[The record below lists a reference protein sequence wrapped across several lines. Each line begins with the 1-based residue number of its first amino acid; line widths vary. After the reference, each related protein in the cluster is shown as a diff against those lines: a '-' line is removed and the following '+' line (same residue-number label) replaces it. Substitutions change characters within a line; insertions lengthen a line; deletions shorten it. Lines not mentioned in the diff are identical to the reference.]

1 MKKLIILIVV
11 VLLLGGGYY
20 AVQHAQ
26 VSLGFLEGK
35 TAESHRGDLVVPIT
49 ASGKIEPSK
58 VVQIKSEASG
68 AVIET
73 PFKDGAMVK
82 EGEVILK
89 LDPQDEER
97 TVFRAQSEYNRA
109 KIAVDKAEL
118 GAKEREAVGLPLAQ
132 AKLDQAKAQEE
143 LAHREFL
150 NQEKLR
156 QMGDS
161 NTGFQPT
168 SPREFDDAKARW
180 EVQKAAVAAAH
191 AEVNQAQISLDNAK
205 LEVKAAK
212 EAMDTAKKTL
222 EDAEERLRETT
233 VLSPIDGMVLSRH
246 VQIGEVVQSGKTSLT
261 GGTVLMELADVNEI
275 YAVVNVDEAD
285 IGQVREL
292 APASARPGPGV
303 GQATGS
309 PRGGESASQPEEP
322 LATLPEGTIELGQK
336 VEVTVETFRDEK
348 FYGVIERIAPQSQL
362 VQAIA
367 TFKVRIRITSDNRAR
382 LIGLLNTQAEA
393 HFKVNSVRNAVLVS
407 YDAIM
412 KDSNGEHYGVYLQV
426 TDPATGKPK
435 AEFRKCRFG
444 LDNGIDAEVIEGLDP
459 GVKVYTVL
467 PQQTRKEKEAKGESG
482 D

>member
-1 MKKLIILIVV
+1 MKKLILAILVV
-11 VLLLGGGYY
+11 GALAGIYFALQNAPVT
-20 AVQHAQ
+20 
-26 VSLGFLEGK
+26 LGFLEGK
-35 TAESHRGDLVVPIT
+35 TAVSHRGDLVVPIT
-49 ASGKIEPSK
+49 ASGKIEPSN
-58 VVQIKSEASG
+58 VVQIKGKASG
-68 AVIET
+68 EVTET
-73 PFKDGAMVK
+73 PFKDGSMVK
-82 EGEVILK
+82 KGDVILK

-97 TVFRAQSEYNRA
+97 TVFRAQSDFNRA
-109 KIAVDKAEL
+109 KITVDKAEL
-118 GAKEREAVGLPLAQ
+118 AARESETVGLPLAQ
-132 AKLDQAKAQEE
+132 SKLDQAAAQEE

-161 NTGFQPT
+161 SSGFQPT

-180 EVQKAAVAAAH
+180 EVQKAAVAAANS
-191 AEVNQAQISLDNAK
+191 EVNQAKLAVDNAK
-205 LEVKAAK
+205 FEVTAAK
-212 EAMDTAKKTL
+212 EAMDGAKRVL
-222 EDAEERLRETT
+222 EEAQQRLKETT
-233 VLSPIDGMVLSRH
+233 VLSPIEGMVLARH

-292 APASARPGPGV
+292 APVSARPGPRDA
-303 GQATGS
+303 QDSSLA
-309 PRGGESASQPEEP
+309 ESRPASQPDAP

-367 TFKVRIRITSDNRAR
+367 TFKVRIKITSENRPK

-407 YDAIM
+407 YDAIK
-412 KDSNGEHYGVYLQV
+412 KDPNGDRYGVYVQV
-426 TDPATGKPK
+426 TDPATGKAK
-435 AEFRKCRFG
+435 AEFKKCKFG
-444 LDNGIDAEVIEGLDP
+444 LDNGIDAEVVEGLDV
-459 GVKVYTVL
+459 GVKVYTVM
-467 PQQTRKEKEAKGESG
+467 PQQTRKEQQAKDESS

>member
-1 MKKLIILIVV
+1 MKKLIFAIVV
-11 VLLLGGGYY
+11 AAALVAGYY
-20 AVQHAQ
+20 ALQHAR
-26 VSLGFLEGK
+26 VSIGFLEGK

-49 ASGKIEPSK
+49 ASGKIEPAK
-58 VVQIKSEASG
+58 VVQIKGEASG
-68 AVIET
+68 EVIET

-82 EGEVILK
+82 KGDVILK

-97 TVFRAQSEYNRA
+97 NVFRAQSEYNRA

-118 GAKEREAVGLPLAQ
+118 AAREREAVGVPLAE
-132 AKLDQAKAQEE
+132 AKLVQAKAQEA
-143 LAHREFL
+143 LALNEFK

-156 QMGDS
+156 QLSGAGA
-161 NTGFQPT
+161 GFDAA
-168 SPREFDDAKARW
+168 SPREYDDAKARW
-180 EVQKAAVAAAH
+180 EVQKAAVRAAES
-191 AEVNQAQISLDNAK
+191 EVDQAKIGLDNAR
-205 LEVKAAK
+205 LEIRAAR
-212 EAMDTAKKTL
+212 EAMDTAKKAL
-222 EDAEERLRETT
+222 EDSEERLRETT
-233 VLSPIDGMVLSRH
+233 VLSPIDGMVLTRH

-261 GGTVLMELADVNEI
+261 GGTVLMELADVDEI

-292 APASARPGPGV
+292 APASARPGPMSTQTPPPAGDPSTSRPD
-303 GQATGS
+303 G
-309 PRGGESASQPEEP
+309 P

-367 TFKVRIRITSDNRAR
+367 TFKVRIRITSANRDR

-412 KDSNGEHYGVYLQV
+412 KDPNGEHFGVYLQV

-444 LDNGIDAEVIEGLDP
+444 MDNGIDAEVIEGLEP

-467 PQQTRKEKEAKGESG
+467 PQQTRKEKEAEGESG